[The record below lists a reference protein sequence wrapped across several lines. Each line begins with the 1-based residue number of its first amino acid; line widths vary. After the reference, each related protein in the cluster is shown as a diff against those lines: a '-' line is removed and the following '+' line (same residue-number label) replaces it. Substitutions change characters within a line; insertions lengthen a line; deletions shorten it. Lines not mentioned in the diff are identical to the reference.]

1 MGQAFLDLS
10 DHGGGGMGCQNLRK
24 WEKNWIW
31 LKNWSKTPKKGP
43 EKAWFGL
50 VWFGHDSVVTI
61 GESWKSKPKFFDS
74 NSLKSDFEF
83 QLKCQN
89 LEFFDI
95 TFLDIL
101 TIIYDLNL
109 LGLT

>member
-10 DHGGGGMGCQNLRK
+10 DHGGGGMGWQNLRK

-31 LKNWSKTPKKGP
+31 LKNWSKTPKKGLK
-43 EKAWFGL
+43 KAWFGL
-50 VWFGHDSVVTI
+50 VWFGHDSVLI
-61 GESWKSKPKFFDS
+61 LGESWKSKQKIFDS

-83 QLKCQN
+83 QMKCQN

-101 TIIYDLNL
+101 TIIYNFDLL
-109 LGLT
+109 DLS